1 MTEPSQ
7 TTSVYPATLL
17 NSAALREDEIASQ
30 PVLEQPALNNQFDS
44 DLKLNEAK
52 KNWRESCDIL
62 CCCCNFFKNCRGSH

>member
-1 MTEPSQ
+1 MTEPS
-7 TTSVYPATLL
+7 TANSGYPATLF

-30 PVLEQPALNNQFDS
+30 PVLDPPAAQINQFDS

-62 CCCCNFFKNCRGSH
+62 CCCCPKIFKV